1 MQAGFLPTVS
11 VIVPAYNAARTIRMA
26 IERLWAVTLKT
37 LFDVTVVD
45 DGSKDD
51 TGDIVKRYPVR
62 YVRQENK
69 GPAGPTTAQC
79 SRRAG

>member
-37 LFDVTVVD
+37 FLMLRLLTTVQR
-45 DGSKDD
+45 
-51 TGDIVKRYPVR
+51 TI
-62 YVRQENK
+62 
-69 GPAGPTTAQC
+69 PAI
-79 SRRAG
+79 